1 MKIGILSLP
10 LHNNYGGI
18 LQAYALQKVLEN
30 MGHTV
35 TIIDRTLTIKLP
47 ILTKYYRYAV
57 RLVKNIL
64 LNSKLTVRY
73 DKEYNYPIEFMRQ
86 HTYPFLLKHML
97 RLELHGDYAA
107 LDANKFDAIIVG
119 SDQVWRPIYF
129 WHAPLTDAYLS
140 FAKDW
145 DIKRISYA
153 ASFGTDVW
161 EYSPEQ
167 TAECGALLQRF
178 DAVSV
183 RESSAVA
190 LCNTH
195 FNVEAEHVLD
205 PTMLLDA
212 AHYISLFQQAKTP
225 VSEGD
230 LMCYILDSSEEKDT
244 LVQSVA
250 STYSLTPFTVNSKY
264 EVPDAPLEEKI
275 QPPVEKWLRG
285 FYDAKYVITDSFHA
299 CVFSILFKKPF
310 IVYGNKHRGM
320 ARFQSLL
327 SIFGLEERLVT
338 NPEEAQ
344 NVITRPIDWTY
355 VNTQLSEWRN
365 KSLNFLTS
373 SLSLNL

>member
-86 HTYPFLLKHML
+86 HTYPFLLKHMS
-97 RLELHGDYAA
+97 RLELHGDYVA

-161 EYSPEQ
+161 EYTPEQ
-167 TAECGALLQRF
+167 TIECGALLRRF

-183 RESSAVA
+183 RESSAVS

-195 FNVEAEHVLD
+195 FGVVAEHVLD
-205 PTMLLDA
+205 PTLLLDVSYYTA
-212 AHYISLFQQAKTP
+212 LFQTAGTSS
-225 VSEGD
+225 SEGD
-230 LMCYILDSSEEKDT
+230 LMCYVLDPSDEKSA
-244 LVQSVA
+244 LVRSVA
-250 STYSLTPFTVNSKY
+250 DTFNLTPFAVNSKY
-264 EVPDAPLEEKI
+264 EDPNAPLEEKV

-299 CVFSILFKKPF
+299 CVFSILYQKPF
-310 IVYGNKHRGM
+310 VVYGNKHRGI
-320 ARFQSLL
+320 ARFHSLL
-327 SIFGLEERLVT
+327 AMFGLEDRLVT
-338 NPEEAQ
+338 NPEDAQ
-344 NVITRPIDWTY
+344 DVIARPIDWTY
-355 VNTQLSEWRN
+355 VNSQLTEWRK

-373 SLSLNL
+373 SLPLNL

>member
-1 MKIGILSLP
+1 MKIGILTLP

-18 LQAYALQKVLEN
+18 LQAYALLETLKS
-30 MGHTV
+30 MGHRP
-35 TIIDRTLTIKLP
+35 ILIDNSGTIKLP

-57 RLVKNIL
+57 RTAKNIL
-64 LNSKLTVRY
+64 LNSNLTIRY
-73 DKEYNYPIEFMRQ
+73 DKEHNYPIKVMRQ
-86 HTYPFLLKHML
+86 HTYRFLKKYISRIDLQGSYTLLKKS
-97 RLELHGDYAA
+97 R
-107 LDANKFDAIIVG
+107 FDAIVVG
-119 SDQVWRPIYF
+119 SDQVWRPRYF
-129 WHAPLTDAYLS
+129 WHAPLSDAFLA

-153 ASFGTDVW
+153 ASFGSEEW
-161 EYSPEQ
+161 EYTPGQ
-167 TAECGALLQRF
+167 TAECGDLLRRF

-183 RESSAVA
+183 RESSAVS
-190 LCNTH
+190 LCKEH
-195 FNVEAEHVLD
+195 FNVDAQHVLD

-212 AHYISLFQQAKTP
+212 SHYITLFQQAKTP

-230 LMCYILDSSEEKDT
+230 LMCYILDSSKEKEA
-244 LVQSVA
+244 LVQSVS
-250 STYSLTPFTVNSKY
+250 STFSLTPFSVNSKY

-327 SIFGLEERLVT
+327 AMFGLEDRLVT
-338 NPEEAQ
+338 TAEEASV
-344 NVITRPIDWTY
+344 VICRLIDWDTVY
-355 VNTQLSEWRN
+355 TRLDEWRQ
-365 KSLNFLTS
+365 KSRDFLTAA
-373 SLSLNL
+373 L